1 MVALI
6 SCLAN
11 LLFRKQSA
19 ANFLIFA
26 GYLDCIVDLYNCT
39 ATFASCRSVFK
50 TCQQNL
56 PELPLGRS
64 GATVGGAT
72 VAGNGGTA
80 AIRPVATGTTT
91 FGRGGLA
98 APREDGTP
106 SLADGAGK
114 VPESKL
120 TAPSL

>member
-1 MVALI
+1 VIGLMFSLP
-6 SCLAN
+6 
-11 LLFRKQSA
+11 FFYEKQS
-19 ANFLIFA
+19 ANFLIFP

-50 TCQQNL
+50 TCKQNL

-64 GATVGGAT
+64 GATVGGTT

-80 AIRPVATGTTT
+80 AIRPVAAGTT

>member
-1 MVALI
+1 MLLKVFLQH
-6 SCLAN
+6 

-19 ANFLIFA
+19 DNCLIFP

-50 TCQQNL
+50 TCQQSL

-64 GATVGGAT
+64 GAAVGGAA

-80 AIRPVATGTTT
+80 AIRPVATGTT
-91 FGRGGLA
+91 FGRGGLP

-114 VPESKL
+114 VPESK
-120 TAPSL
+120 

>member
-1 MVALI
+1 
-6 SCLAN
+6 
-11 LLFRKQSA
+11 
-19 ANFLIFA
+19 
-26 GYLDCIVDLYNCT
+26 
-39 ATFASCRSVFK
+39 VFK

-80 AIRPVATGTTT
+80 AIRPVAAGTT
-91 FGRGGLA
+91 FGRGGL
-98 APREDGTP
+98 REDGTP

-120 TAPSL
+120 TAPSLRCLVQY